1 MANATPTLPK
11 VAPPAPT
18 ASEVAPAPKK
28 KGGRK
33 KGSVTK
39 VNNKIVIDL
48 GNESIK
54 AAVQDQGGAA
64 YVKDLISKDLFSRN
78 LLVYNPPQA

>member
-1 MANATPTLPK
+1 MANATAPTLPK
-11 VAPPAPT
+11 VAPPAPQ
-18 ASEVAPAPKK
+18 AEAPKK

-33 KGSVTK
+33 KGTAPK
-39 VNNKIVIDL
+39 VNNKLVIDL

-54 AAVQDQGGAA
+54 AAVIDQGGAA

-78 LLVYNPPQA
+78 LLVYNKPSAE